1 MEKKIN
7 IEISLSRNFNK
18 ITLCFLDE
26 NISYETTE
34 ELKTKIREKF
44 AFLRAEVER
53 EFEEKP
59 QPKAEGTPTSQ
70 QKITEPQKKFLVD
83 GLNYKGDTD
92 NLSKSE
98 ASELIAELKG
108 NWDGSSKSTPQK
120 SRVRSL

>member
-108 NWDGSSKSTPQK
+108 N
-120 SRVRSL
+120 